1 VRSNRADLDTVTDVL
16 TKVLVQAQ
24 FNRIPRHP
32 VHRDILLATLALAMR
47 RRYPYSELELN
58 GYLQQEL
65 SALRSQVDHVTC
77 RRYLVDLGFI
87 KRDRAGTRYF
97 LNYPKIES
105 ALADEAIAQVRQL
118 ARDLL
123 DNQDTGNRPSDRR
136 GSPAC
141 TDTPTDPT

>member
-1 VRSNRADLDTVTDVL
+1 M
-16 TKVLVQAQ
+16 LVQAQ

-58 GYLQQEL
+58 DYLQEEL
-65 SALRSQVDHVTC
+65 SALQSQVDHVTC

-87 KRDRAGTRYF
+87 KRDRAGKRYF
-97 LNYPKIES
+97 LYYPKIET
-105 ALADEAIAQVRQL
+105 ALADEAIAEVRQL

-123 DNQDTGNRPSDRR
+123 DNEDTGNRSGDRP

-141 TDTPTDPT
+141 TGNSTGPTL